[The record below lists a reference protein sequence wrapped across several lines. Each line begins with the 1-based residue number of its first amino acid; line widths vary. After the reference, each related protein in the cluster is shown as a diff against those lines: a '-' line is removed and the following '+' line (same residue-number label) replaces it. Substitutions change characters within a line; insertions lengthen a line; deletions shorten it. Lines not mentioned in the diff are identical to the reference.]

1 MKAVEIP
8 QRVDEPPHVLLW
20 SADELAPMLVGL
32 MVGVLVGQ
40 LLLCCLLGLMVTK
53 GYRRYRDNRPDG
65 YLFHLLWRSGFWPC
79 RARSWRNPYVRR
91 YFE

>member
-8 QRVDEPPHVLLW
+8 QRVDEPPHILLW
-20 SADELAPMLVGL
+20 SADELAPMLVG
-32 MVGVLVGQ
+32 Q
-40 LLLCCLLGLMVTK
+40 LLLCCLLGLIVTK

-65 YLFHLLWRSGFWPC
+65 YLFHLLWRSGFWPS

-91 YFE
+91 YFG